1 MPVVCDLMPLS
12 SKKSSSNNGNGRIFA
27 ERSSFNRFLKWA
39 ILGLCLFY
47 YFRSWKSMFF
57 IKKIL
62 MTAWTFVS
70 GSSGIEAT
78 ALPTAP
84 RPLPY
89 SKGVMRLICTEI
101 IKRNTKKNV

>member
-1 MPVVCDLMPLS
+1 
-12 SKKSSSNNGNGRIFA
+12 
-27 ERSSFNRFLKWA
+27 
-39 ILGLCLFY
+39 
-47 YFRSWKSMFF
+47 
-57 IKKIL
+57 

>member
-1 MPVVCDLMPLS
+1 MGHSRPLF
-12 SKKSSSNNGNGRIFA
+12 ILLF
-27 ERSSFNRFLKWA
+27 SFVEINVL
-39 ILGLCLFY
+39 Y
-47 YFRSWKSMFF
+47 
-57 IKKIL
+57 KKIL